1 MLGWEPPVT
10 SDHLPAQGRKFRDG
24 EQIAMAGSLIRYD
37 LSLPYYFTNPPAP
50 GVETRPLIPRRED
63 RALYMRGE
71 FGCKADGQLRPISAH
86 STTHLD
92 VPYHFIASAADLAA
106 VLNNAAYA
114 GDRPSLARVVALA
127 GGGDAPGAFTR
138 DGVTYCESVSAEMLP
153 TAEELRAY
161 ETLVILTGFGK
172 VMENCG
178 GSPFKPAEDGPFH
191 IPHLQASAV
200 DRILE
205 SGIGMVAIDS
215 TTVEPQTSVEPLRMD
230 SDAHFR
236 LLGNEPP
243 VLILEG
249 LGGGGMADKVG
260 FVPEEALL
268 HMVPRRVNEKGA
280 EAAHGRAFLY
290 FYRDDPQGVALR
302 ELARMMNAE
311 EMYG

>member
-1 MLGWEPPVT
+1 
-10 SDHLPAQGRKFRDG
+10 
-24 EQIAMAGSLIRYD
+24 MAGNLIRFD
-37 LSLPYYFTNPPAP
+37 LSLSHYFSYPPAP
-50 GVETRPLIPRRED
+50 GVDTRPMIPRKEE
-63 RALYMRGE
+63 RALFMRGE
-71 FGCKADGQLRPISAH
+71 FGCKADGQMRPISAH

-92 VPYHFIASAADLAA
+92 VPYHFIESSADLAA
-106 VLNNAAYA
+106 VLNNVAYA
-114 GDRPSLARVVALA
+114 GDRPSLARVVAL
-127 GGGDAPGAFTR
+127 GGRGDAPGAFTR

-153 TAEELRAY
+153 PAGELREY

-172 VMENCG
+172 IMENQG
-178 GSPFKPAEDGPFH
+178 GKPFTPAEDGPFH
-191 IPHLQASAV
+191 IPHLQAAAV

-215 TTVEPQTSVEPLRMD
+215 TTVEQQTSVEPLRMD

-249 LGGGGMADKVG
+249 LGGGGLEEKVG
-260 FVPEEALL
+260 YIPHEALL

-290 FYRDDPQGVALR
+290 FYRDDPKGGALR
-302 ELARMMNAE
+302 KLLRAMSPE
-311 EMYG
+311 EIYG